1 MVVIRLP
8 ALIIDFASYEIGI
21 YAQAEIKTQVFLS
34 KAFEKK
40 FESVS
45 SSAGFLALDMW
56 WELGGGT
63 GAVLTLF

>member
-21 YAQAEIKTQVFLS
+21 YAQAEIIRPTFFLS

-40 FESVS
+40 FEPVS
-45 SSAGFLALDMW
+45 SSAGFLALDM